1 MHLIKKN
8 SQRANKHC
16 EFFLMRC
23 NYSQRAANQF
33 LPWLE
38 KTSSPG
44 SLTADFFIYKYKTSA
59 FVTGKCRL
67 KVKIAG
73 GTCQDGVNMVYFRT
87 CALKEKGDKFS
98 RELDFWFISILRLYH
113 VDHPEAGTANG
124 KLASRLSIYGH
135 TQAASNMRRSLYPR
149 QVFWAVL
156 I

>member
-73 GTCQDGVNMVYFRT
+73 GTCQDGVFMATMRCARRLARGHQLQRCRHRVGLLVDLYSVSSRMSPRAFHRRHQYAMLGSSPASFFSVYRT
-87 CALKEKGDKFS
+87 L
-98 RELDFWFISILRLYH
+98 
-113 VDHPEAGTANG
+113 
-124 KLASRLSIYGH
+124 
-135 TQAASNMRRSLYPR
+135 
-149 QVFWAVL
+149 
-156 I
+156 